1 LQGLPGA
8 SLLGAKIPAHLVRSY
23 RQLLQQPAVGAIRA
37 TPAFISTLA
46 VFICSDMS
54 DLARNLIR
62 LTRPLARQGN
72 RKLARDFGEDPE
84 SLQEIKRYLK
94 LGDSVL
100 GKKRRF
106 REQRLLMMPDPAKRQ
121 AA

>member
-1 LQGLPGA
+1 
-8 SLLGAKIPAHLVRSY
+8 
-23 RQLLQQPAVGAIRA
+23 
-37 TPAFISTLA
+37 
-46 VFICSDMS
+46 MS

-106 REQRLLMMPDPAKRQ
+106 REQRLLMMSDPAKRQ